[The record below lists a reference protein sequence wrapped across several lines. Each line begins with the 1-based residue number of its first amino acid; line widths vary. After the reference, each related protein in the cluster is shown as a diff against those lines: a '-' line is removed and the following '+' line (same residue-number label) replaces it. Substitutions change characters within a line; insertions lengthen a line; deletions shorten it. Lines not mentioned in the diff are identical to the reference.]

1 MAAEVVVLN
10 ETSLLDIPGKLR
22 MWAAMIE
29 KGEVE
34 PRTAILVLWDG
45 REVDVSAFG
54 EESDAAS
61 VHLTLHAGMMK
72 LARTLLP

>member
-1 MAAEVVVLN
+1 MVAEVVVLN

-34 PRTAILVLWDG
+34 PRIAVLVLWDG
-45 REVDVSAFG
+45 HEVEVAAFG

-61 VHLTLHAGMMK
+61 VHLTLHAGMIK